1 MMYSSSYYE
10 RNSTCTPVFDLK
22 LSPSP
27 PSPRDIGST
36 FSQFRRRR
44 FLHIVGAIRVQFSRI
59 ADCMSAVAPALR
71 QKTARLRGEAGLCCA
86 YCLEPC
92 VLPDTKR
99 PRRHRRDNTEWSPA
113 QPLHMYVDSD
123 RLATCTRCSQSWH
136 MACGS
141 RELQCIMKTWA
152 EQQTGE
158 LRTPPIYRC
167 PTCRAVLTGDQRDA
181 KVNLTPPRRKTSLEN
196 KFREAKRDLDQEEKF
211 VQRVRKEILEND
223 ELRNSGV
230 RSMLTYIEQDLAKAR
245 ARLMLIAEQ
254 LKARKQ
260 ARIQEITIR
269 ADPPSD
275 EPAANREPSCRP
287 CEP

>member
-1 MMYSSSYYE
+1 
-10 RNSTCTPVFDLK
+10 
-22 LSPSP
+22 
-27 PSPRDIGST
+27 
-36 FSQFRRRR
+36 
-44 FLHIVGAIRVQFSRI
+44 
-59 ADCMSAVAPALR
+59 
-71 QKTARLRGEAGLCCA
+71 
-86 YCLEPC
+86 
-92 VLPDTKR
+92 
-99 PRRHRRDNTEWSPA
+99 
-113 QPLHMYVDSD
+113 
-123 RLATCTRCSQSWH
+123 